1 MAVNRINH
9 QYYLLSFHDTAAS
22 RKQEYQLRHE
32 LDRMTRLLHHLP
44 GLFYLFDRHGQFLHW
59 NRHFEAVSGYSP
71 DQIAAAHP
79 LDFIPEEQQG
89 MVLDI
94 TRRVFM
100 TGTAA
105 SEWSLLTRNQIRIPY
120 LFNQIRYRMEDRECL
135 MSVGIDISERK
146 LHEQDVLRQAHFDTL
161 TGLPNRNLLYDR
173 FSRCLSVAQRYER
186 QLAILFIDLDLFKE
200 VNDSY
205 GHPTG
210 DQVLY
215 NTARRI
221 LCCLR
226 ESDTVAR
233 VGGDEFVILLPEI
246 SGLEEAC
253 VVTAQS
259 HAGHGFYDLHFIQHR
274 DSPLPPS
281 RHHRRKFGQCRR
293 SSHVPI
299 QKTGQEPL
307 LRSSRLTGR
316 TPIGCPLAQ
325 TIKPDGLPAAAT
337 RLTGPV
343 VDVQGLAEIA
353 RRSGSV
359 DKIPE
364 GRTTHRDGRFQHLTD
379 GLGQSVISGR
389 RQVTGSTVRQHT
401 GPEQGFVG
409 IDITD
414 SHHLPTVHDKAFD
427 GRGSAS

>member
-253 VVTAQS
+253 VVADKILAS
-259 HAGHGFYDLHFIQHR
+259 
-274 DSPLPPS
+274 
-281 RHHRRKFGQCRR
+281 
-293 SSHVPI
+293 
-299 QKTGQEPL
+299 
-307 LRSSRLTGR
+307 LRSPMQVMDFTISISSSIGIALYPLHGTTEESLVNAADQAMYQSKKQGR
-316 TPIGCPLAQ
+316 NRYCVAH
-325 TIKPDGLPAAAT
+325 A
-337 RLTGPV
+337 
-343 VDVQGLAEIA
+343 
-353 RRSGSV
+353 
-359 DKIPE
+359 
-364 GRTTHRDGRFQHLTD
+364 
-379 GLGQSVISGR
+379 
-389 RQVTGSTVRQHT
+389 
-401 GPEQGFVG
+401 
-409 IDITD
+409 
-414 SHHLPTVHDKAFD
+414 
-427 GRGSAS
+427 